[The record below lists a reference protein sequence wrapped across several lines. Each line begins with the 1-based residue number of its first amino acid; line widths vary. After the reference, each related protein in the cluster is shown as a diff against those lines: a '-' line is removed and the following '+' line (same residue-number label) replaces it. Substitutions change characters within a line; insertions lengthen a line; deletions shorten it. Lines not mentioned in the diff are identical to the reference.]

1 VLVRA
6 IPEKSERYGY
16 LICVAGINERNEWRR
31 LYPFK
36 FSYGERLVDFGKKDL
51 INVTL
56 ADPDNDKRR
65 ESRKVTNHENLNS
78 QLNDEEVLQRIIPM
92 VSSIE
97 KLKKED
103 ASLPN
108 FYPWL

>member
-1 VLVRA
+1 LKEKVLVLVRA

-31 LYPFK
+31 LYPIK

-56 ADPDNDKRR
+56 EA
-65 ESRKVTNHENLNS
+65 
-78 QLNDEEVLQRIIPM
+78 RITIKEGRA
-92 VSSIE
+92 E
-97 KLKKED
+97 K
-103 ASLPN
+103 
-108 FYPWL
+108 